1 MNTNLHQEPDRAEV
15 AQDKD
20 TKVEA
25 TKNVAALGSVLGAI
39 AASACCVL
47 PFVLFTLGVSGAW
60 MGNLTALEP
69 YQPYFVA
76 LTLGF
81 LGWGFYLVYRKPK
94 PVHCDPQGHCARP
107 LSERIV
113 KTALW
118 VATALVALALAW
130 PYIVPLLLG

>member
-1 MNTNLHQEPDRAEV
+1 MNTNLPQGPDRPEV
-15 AQDKD
+15 SQQKD
-20 TKVEA
+20 TKVEV
-25 TKNVAALGSVLGAI
+25 TKDVAALGSILGAI
-39 AASACCVL
+39 GASACCVL

-76 LTLGF
+76 LTLVF
-81 LGWGFYLVYRKPK
+81 LGMGFYMVYRKPK
-94 PVHCDPQGHCARP
+94 PVHCDPEGHCARP
-107 LSERIV
+107 ISERIV

-130 PYIVPLLLG
+130 PYIIPLLLG

>member
-1 MNTNLHQEPDRAEV
+1 MNRDLHQGPAGTEV
-15 AQDKD
+15 SRHKDKGSEV
-20 TKVEA
+20 TKD
-25 TKNVAALGSVLGAI
+25 VAALGSVLGAI
-39 AASACCVL
+39 GASACCVL

-81 LGWGFYLVYRKPK
+81 LGMGFYMVYRKPR
-94 PVHCDPQGHCARP
+94 PVHCDPEGHCARP

>member
-1 MNTNLHQEPDRAEV
+1 MNTNLHQEPDRPEV
-15 AQDKD
+15 SQHKD
-20 TKVEA
+20 TKTEA
-25 TKNVAALGSVLGAI
+25 TKDVAALGSVLGAI